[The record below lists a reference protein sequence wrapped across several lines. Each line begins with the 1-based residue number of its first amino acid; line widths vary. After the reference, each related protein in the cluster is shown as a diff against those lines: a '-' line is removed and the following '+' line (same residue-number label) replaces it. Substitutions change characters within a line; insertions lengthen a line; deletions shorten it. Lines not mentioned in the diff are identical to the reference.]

1 MQSVRF
7 VNMLYGIALTLCL
20 VATARPTGYDAA
32 RSRVSKKTLTEI
44 GRLARAVK
52 WVDSRL
58 N

>member
-7 VNMLYGIALTLCL
+7 IDMLFGIPLTLCL

-32 RSRVSKKTLTEI
+32 RSRVSKKSLAEI

-52 WVDSRL
+52 WVD
-58 N
+58 